1 MRRNRVVVI
10 VLLLT
15 LMAAGGASAQN
26 LIDDAES
33 FSLGAVFGEPTG
45 ISAKLWLG
53 SVSAVDATVA
63 WGIGGARLHLHM
75 NYLQHF
81 FDVFDIAPDRL
92 PLYAGIGG
100 NVRLRADGPQ
110 QDGGLRVGARVPV
123 GISFLPSELPL
134 DFFLEVAPGLRL
146 IDETAFELW
155 SGIGIRYRF

>member
-1 MRRNRVVVI
+1 MRKQRVVAI
-10 VLLLT
+10 ALILALT
-15 LMAAGGASAQN
+15 IAGGAGAQN
-26 LIDDAES
+26 IIEDAES

-53 SVSAVDATVA
+53 SASAVDAAVA
-63 WGIGGARLHLHM
+63 WGIGGARLHFHM

-81 FDVFDIAPDRL
+81 FDVFDTAPDRL
-92 PLYAGIGG
+92 PLYVGIGG
-100 NVRLRADGPQ
+100 NLQLRADGPP
-110 QDGGLRVGARVPV
+110 QDGGVRIGARVPV

-146 IDETAFELW
+146 IDETVFELW

>member
-1 MRRNRVVVI
+1 MGRNRVIGI
-10 VLLLT
+10 VLVLT
-15 LMAAGGASAQN
+15 LVVAGGAGAQT

-53 SVSAVDATVA
+53 SASAVDAAVA
-63 WGIGGARLHLHM
+63 WGIGGARLHFHM

-81 FDVFDIAPDRL
+81 FDVIDIRPDRL
-92 PLYAGIGG
+92 PLYVGIGG

-110 QDGGLRVGARVPV
+110 QDGALRVGARFPL
-123 GISFLPSELPL
+123 GISFLPRELPL

-146 IDETAFELW
+146 IDATAFELW